1 MYTKMKNNLTVFLS
15 KIKGSITTKGVVLFV
30 SIQLVAII
38 VAFTLFG
45 IIPVVSEVK
54 KITTEFGLEGVRGN
68 KLPAEKAVLL
78 ERVRDR
84 EHYESVLNSALS
96 LSKTDSISLLIDL
109 NDSLAIL
116 SLKGVSLFQS
126 KISEIEFNQGLK
138 KLPVYL
144 RDSLYSGPFP
154 VKEELAS
161 IEKFPVVVKKAP
173 KDTTEASANNA
184 APELPIQNDVFVLFA
199 LDNNLVIEINQEEQD
214 LAGSKRAYREFNRN
228 YSKFFRE
235 HNFAQ
240 LKDKS
245 APSYLYRLK
254 ISIPR
259 EEARSIY
266 RALPIKPYVLV
277 RY

>member
-1 MYTKMKNNLTVFLS
+1 MKNNLTMLFS
-15 KIKGSITTKGVVLFV
+15 KIKGSITIKGVVIFV
-30 SIQLVAII
+30 SVQLMAII
-38 VAFTLFG
+38 AAFILFG
-45 IIPVVSEVK
+45 IIPVGNEVNKITKQFNLVGVSE
-54 KITTEFGLEGVRGN
+54 N
-68 KLPAEKAVLL
+68 KLPQEKVALL

-84 EHYESVLNSALS
+84 EHYESVLKSALL

-109 NDSLAIL
+109 KDSLAIL

-126 KISEIEFNQGLK
+126 KISEFEFNQGLK

-154 VKEELAS
+154 VKKELAS
-161 IEKFPVVVKKAP
+161 IEKFPVVIKKAP
-173 KDTTEASANNA
+173 KDTTEASADDA
-184 APELPIQNDVFVLFA
+184 APILPIQNDVFVLFL
-199 LDNNLVIEINQEEQD
+199 LDNNLVIEINQQEHD
-214 LAGSKRAYREFNRN
+214 LAGSKRAYKDFKAN
-228 YSKFFRE
+228 YSRFFRD
-235 HNFAQ
+235 HNFA
-240 LKDKS
+240 LIKDKN

-254 ISIPR
+254 IFIPR

>member
-1 MYTKMKNNLTVFLS
+1 MKNFIIKLQN
-15 KIKGSITTKGVVLFV
+15 KINGAVTTKGVVLFITV
-30 SIQLVAII
+30 QLAVL
-38 VAFTLFG
+38 VGAFILFG
-45 IIPVVSEVK
+45 IIPVSSEVS
-54 KITTEFGLEGVRGN
+54 KITSEFGIERTGN
-68 KLPAEKAVLL
+68 QKLPPEKIVLL

-84 EHYESVLNSALS
+84 EHYESILKSALS

-126 KISEIEFNQGLK
+126 KISEIEFNKGLK

-154 VKEELAS
+154 VKDELAS

-254 ISIPR
+254 IFIPR

>member
-1 MYTKMKNNLTVFLS
+1 MKDFIIKLQN
-15 KIKGSITTKGVVLFV
+15 KIKGVATTKGVVIFV
-30 SIQLVAII
+30 SVQLAVLIG
-38 VAFTLFG
+38 AFLLFG
-45 IIPVVSEVK
+45 IIPVNTEVK
-54 KITTEFGLEGVRGN
+54 KITSEFGIERTI
-68 KLPAEKAVLL
+68 KQKISPEKTVLL
-78 ERVRDR
+78 EKVRDS
-84 EHYESVLNSALS
+84 EHYESILNSALA

-126 KISEIEFNQGLK
+126 KISVVEFNQGLK

-144 RDSLYSGPFP
+144 RDSLYSGPFL
-154 VKEELAS
+154 VKDELAS

-173 KDTTEASANNA
+173 KDTTEASANDA
-184 APELPIQNDVFVLFA
+184 APVLPIQNDVFVLFA

-228 YSKFFRE
+228 YSRFFRD
-235 HNFAQ
+235 HNFA
-240 LKDKS
+240 LIKDKN

-254 ISIPR
+254 IFIPR

-266 RALPIKPYVLV
+266 RALPIKPHVLV

>member
-1 MYTKMKNNLTVFLS
+1 MKNFIIKLQNW
-15 KIKGSITTKGVVLFV
+15 IKGAVTSRALIVYISV
-30 SIQLVAII
+30 QLV
-38 VAFTLFG
+38 VVVGAFILFG
-45 IIPVVSEVK
+45 IIPVSNEVS
-54 KITTEFGLEGVRGN
+54 KITSEFGIERTGN
-68 KLPAEKAVLL
+68 QKLPAEKAVLL

-84 EHYESVLNSALS
+84 EHYESILKSALS

-126 KISEIEFNQGLK
+126 KISVIEFNQGLK

-144 RDSLYSGPFP
+144 RDSLYSGPFL
-154 VKEELAS
+154 VKDELAS

-199 LDNNLVIEINQEEQD
+199 LDNNLVIEINQEEKD

-235 HNFAQ
+235 HNYAQ

-254 ISIPR
+254 IFIPR

>member
-1 MYTKMKNNLTVFLS
+1 MKNNLTMLFS
-15 KIKGSITTKGVVLFV
+15 KIKGSFTTKGVVIFV
-30 SIQLVAII
+30 SVQLMAII
-38 VAFTLFG
+38 AAFILFG
-45 IIPVVSEVK
+45 IIPVGNEVSKITKQFNPEGVSE
-54 KITTEFGLEGVRGN
+54 N
-68 KLPAEKAVLL
+68 KLPQEKVALL

-84 EHYESVLNSALS
+84 EHYESVLKSALL

-109 NDSLAIL
+109 KDSLAIL

-154 VKEELAS
+154 VKKELAS
-161 IEKFPVVVKKAP
+161 IEKFPVVIKKAP
-173 KDTTEASANNA
+173 KDTTEASADDA
-184 APELPIQNDVFVLFA
+184 APILPIQNDVFVLFL
-199 LDNNLVIEINQEEQD
+199 LDNNLVIEINQQEHD
-214 LAGSKRAYREFNRN
+214 LAGSKRAYRNFKAN
-228 YSKFFRE
+228 YSRFFRD
-235 HNFAQ
+235 HNFA
-240 LKDKS
+240 LIKDKN

-254 ISIPR
+254 IFIPR